1 MLSFTMHY
9 NGPHSQFTARVSTP
23 PIPAVDPTTD
33 RTAAVDSILKQFHL
47 PDVFEC
53 KSRLQLLLAENDT
66 ALQNNTVNAIREAI
80 GAMNAILQFR
90 RDLIESAMITP
101 TAYAKDMPSVATTTV
116 HGIPLVIDDTMTT
129 DSLIRLVAGDRW
141 IV

>member
-23 PIPAVDPTTD
+23 PVPAVDPTTD

-66 ALQNNTVNAIREAI
+66 ALQNNTVNSIREAI

-101 TAYAKDMPSVATTTV
+101 TAYVKD
-116 HGIPLVIDDTMTT
+116 IPPAP
-129 DSLIRLVAGDRW
+129 IRLVAGDRW

>member
-23 PIPAVDPTTD
+23 PISSVDATTD
-33 RTAAVDSILKQFHL
+33 RTAAVDAIVKQFHL
-47 PDVFEC
+47 PDVYEC
-53 KSRLQLLLAENDT
+53 KSRLQLLLAENDA
-66 ALQNNTVNAIREAI
+66 ALQGNTVSAIREAI

-90 RDLIESAMITP
+90 RDLIESAMVTP
-101 TAYAKDMPSVATTTV
+101 TAYTKDVQSAI
-116 HGIPLVIDDTMTT
+116 HGIPLVLDDTMTT
-129 DSLIRLVAGDRW
+129 DSPIRLVAGNRW